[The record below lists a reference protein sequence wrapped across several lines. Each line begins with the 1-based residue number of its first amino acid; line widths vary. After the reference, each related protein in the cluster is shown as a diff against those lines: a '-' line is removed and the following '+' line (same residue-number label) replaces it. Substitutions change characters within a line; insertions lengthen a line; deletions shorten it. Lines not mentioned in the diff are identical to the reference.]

1 MVVLKREVRINLLRL
16 GNMPSVA
23 SRLSLGKLP
32 PAAAKG
38 RGRRCGWGPWPFMV
52 DNLPNGD
59 NCPPLPSQYAI
70 LAHLSLQINSLQG
83 KVEALERENRNLQ
96 HQAAHL
102 SSLDRVERIARHD
115 LGMVPFAEIRY
126 LPELNI
132 NTEIDTKEVKPGEE
146 EIVSKLANL
155 LRPKTALAEG
165 FGQ

>member
-1 MVVLKREVRINLLRL
+1 MTR
-16 GNMPSVA
+16 GNTAISGQQVEP
-23 SRLSLGKLP
+23 RGKLP

-38 RGRRCGWGPWPFMV
+38 RGRRLRLGPMALYGGIICLTV
-52 DNLPNGD
+52 LIA
-59 NCPPLPSQYAI
+59 LLYLSQYAI